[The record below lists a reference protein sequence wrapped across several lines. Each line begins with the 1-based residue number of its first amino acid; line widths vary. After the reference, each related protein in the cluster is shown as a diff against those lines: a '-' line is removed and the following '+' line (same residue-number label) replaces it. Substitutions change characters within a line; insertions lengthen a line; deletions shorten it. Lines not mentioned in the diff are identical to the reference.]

1 MMSEKFELTER
12 QPIPGRVETR
22 SRRRIIGKKILERRG
37 DGMSDQSKTTE
48 GRMIVGKEVAD
59 RFPEPAFLYETLS
72 KMEKSFDAARNN
84 YILTRS
90 QELGI
95 NPLVVIQQSELIRAL
110 RTELSDSIM
119 ELAALREQIAR
130 EVYVTLQEWDL
141 KCDCPRYPDG
151 ETWDGHCCLLFAV
164 VDEITKST
172 DISDA
177 ITRGVTE

>member
-1 MMSEKFELTER
+1 MK
-12 QPIPGRVETR
+12 RVDHSKGTDVDGFLQAFAKDRNEIWVTR
-22 SRRRIIGKKILERRG
+22 SGDLQNII
-37 DGMSDQSKTTE
+37 D
-48 GRMIVGKEVAD
+48 
-59 RFPEPAFLYETLS
+59 
-72 KMEKSFDAARNN
+72 
-84 YILTRS
+84 
-90 QELGI
+90 
-95 NPLVVIQQSELIRAL
+95 ELIDR
-110 RTELSDSIM
+110 
-119 ELAALREQIAR
+119 LAALREQIAR